1 MAAYWEKIVHCV
13 VERVGHGPVYKVQPQ
28 TGNRFSVCVTETY
41 LLGITEKTREKT
53 QAQPKK
59 KTLTE
64 QNPMLQIGKASPAR
78 TCRGCCR
85 ILKTSLIFMQ
95 QPENSFFLSDRRL
108 RELRTGRRYTMC
120 QFLSRNALINWKT
133 WMLEV

>member
-59 KTLTE
+59 KTLKSRIPCYRLVRPHQQGHAE
-64 QNPMLQIGKASPAR
+64 DAAESSKPA
-78 TCRGCCR
+78 
-85 ILKTSLIFMQ
+85 
-95 QPENSFFLSDRRL
+95 
-108 RELRTGRRYTMC
+108 
-120 QFLSRNALINWKT
+120 
-133 WMLEV
+133 